1 MVSLDHKYEKE
12 DEKILRVREMNEPK
26 IGLALGSG
34 GAKGFAHVGII
45 KVLREANIPIDMIAG
60 SSMGALIGTF
70 YAAGCNVERL
80 YRMATVFKRKY
91 YLDFTVPKM
100 GFISGKRVKDMIKMF
115 TYNKKIEELDI
126 PTAVVA
132 TDILKGEKVVFTSGS
147 IADAVRASIS
157 IPGVFVP
164 EKIDGRLLVDGGVID
179 RIPVSVVKGLGAD
192 IVIAVDV
199 SPIKVNGDVTSIYD
213 VIMQSIEIMQHELV
227 VNRQIAS
234 DLMMRPAVE
243 QFSSRA
249 FTHIEDI
256 IRVGEQEAEKHI
268 QKINLLI
275 EQWKEKNNV

>member
-1 MVSLDHKYEKE
+1 M
-12 DEKILRVREMNEPK
+12 REPK

-45 KVLREANIPIDMIAG
+45 KILRESNIPIDMIAG

-70 YAAGCNVERL
+70 YATNCNVERL
-80 YRMATVFKRKY
+80 YRMASVFKRKY

-115 TYNKKIEELDI
+115 TYNKKMEELEI

-132 TDILKGEKVVFTSGS
+132 TDILKGEKVVFTKGS

-157 IPGVFVP
+157 VPGVFVP

-179 RIPVSVVKGLGAD
+179 RIPVSVVKDLGAD

-199 SPIKVNGDVTSIYD
+199 SPIKVNGEINSIYD
-213 VIMQSIEIMQHELV
+213 VIMQSIEIMQYELV
-227 VNRQIAS
+227 VNRQTAS
-234 DLMMRPAVE
+234 DLMMRPTVE

-249 FTHIEDI
+249 FTNIEEI
-256 IRVGEQEAEKHI
+256 IRVGEEEAKKHI
-268 QKINLLI
+268 QDIHLLI